1 MSLVTVPPSTPTPQP
16 SRVKVGI
23 DGRIV
28 IPAEIRQRAGIG
40 PGDELVIDADG
51 AGVRLRT
58 LRQAVAAAQAFF
70 TEGLPSGTLVS
81 EELIRDR
88 RAEAARE

>member
-1 MSLVTVPPSTPTPQP
+1 MSFVTVPPSTQRTQP

-23 DGRIV
+23 DGRVV

-58 LRQAVAAAQAFF
+58 LHQAVAAAQAFF
-70 TEGLPSGTLVS
+70 SDGLASGTLVS